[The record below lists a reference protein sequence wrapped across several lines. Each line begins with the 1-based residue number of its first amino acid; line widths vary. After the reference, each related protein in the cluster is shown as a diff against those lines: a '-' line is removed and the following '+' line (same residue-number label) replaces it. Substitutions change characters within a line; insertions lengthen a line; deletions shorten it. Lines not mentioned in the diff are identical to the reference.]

1 MVVFG
6 ASGDLAK
13 KKTLPALYRLF
24 ESGALPASVAV
35 LGVARSAMADRE
47 WREALSPHLPT
58 SEPQARAMSRR
69 ITPQL
74 LRAPPATAARSRV
87 LGLTARA
94 SLWTQVAEFLKR
106 CAYIRVRDYGP
117 HDEAYGAACM
127 VIEYLEAAA
136 AKSAQE
142 AGQPPPRCGRLFY
155 LATPPDVFPLAAA
168 AVATR
173 LSPDADGEAGDVPA
187 ASQAAQAALRR
198 ALRPPQEQQAAPPP
212 QPAWVRVVV
221 EKPFGRD
228 AASAAQLEASLRA
241 HFAESQLYRIDHY
254 LGKELV
260 KNLVVLRFA
269 NPILGPLFCRERVA
283 AVVITLK
290 EPFGTAGR
298 AGYFDAFGVVRDVI
312 QNHLLQVFALL
323 AMERPVSLAASDV
336 RDEKNKVLRC
346 VAPVAYPRDVVL
358 GQYDGYAQEP
368 GVRPGS
374 RTPTFA
380 ACVLRVRNDRWA
392 GVPFILKAGK
402 ALDERKTEVRIQFKD
417 APDDLCGFGAASAGR
432 NELVIRVQPKEAM
445 YLKLTVKRPD
455 GGLGGE
461 PSAAQ
466 SAARGESCGCS
477 GGGVAL
483 AVADAAAGNT
493 LPSIPTQLA
502 ELDLDYSRRYG
513 GVRIPEAYERLIADA
528 IAGDASN
535 FVRCAADE
543 HVAVL
548 LVALTRAGR
557 CVFGAGTTLWT
568 LHGVCSTPFWRRRR
582 RRARSRRCVTRR
594 VAAGRQRRMSC
605 CCARAS
611 AARRGTPGDARTSE
625 QEPCATALAARVQRH
640 PARIADTHSSYRFV
654 IT

>member
-1 MVVFG
+1 M
-6 ASGDLAK
+6 
-13 KKTLPALYRLF
+13 
-24 ESGALPASVAV
+24 
-35 LGVARSAMADRE
+35 
-47 WREALSPHLPT
+47 H
-58 SEPQARAMSRR
+58 
-69 ITPQL
+69 
-74 LRAPPATAARSRV
+74 
-87 LGLTARA
+87 
-94 SLWTQVAEFLKR
+94 
-106 CAYIRVRDYGP
+106 DYGP
-117 HDEAYGAACM
+117 HDDGYAAACAA
-127 VIEYLEAAA
+127 IDGFESAA
-136 AKSAQE
+136 AKRAAEQG
-142 AGQPPPRCGRLFY
+142 APPPRCGRLFY

-173 LSPDADGEAGDVPA
+173 MSPGADGEEAGDVPA

-198 ALRPPQEQQAAPPP
+198 ALRPQPERQRQQQ

-228 AASAAQLEASLRA
+228 AASAAQLESSLRA
-241 HFAESQLYRIDHY
+241 HFAEAQLYRIDHY

-298 AGYFDAFGVVRDVI
+298 AGYFDKFGVVRDVI

-358 GQYDGYAQEP
+358 GQYDGYVDEP

-455 GGLGGE
+455 GGPGGE
-461 PSAAQ
+461 PA
-466 SAARGESCGCS
+466 AARGPACGCTRA
-477 GGGVAL
+477 GVAL
-483 AVADAAAGNT
+483 AVADAAAGNA
-493 LPSIPTQLA
+493 LPTISTQLA

-528 IAGDASN
+528 VAGDASN
-535 FVRCAADE
+535 FVRC
-543 HVAVL
+543 VTWRVL
-548 LVALTRAGR
+548 
-557 CVFGAGTTLWT
+557 C
-568 LHGVCSTPFWRRRR
+568 
-582 RRARSRRCVTRR
+582 
-594 VAAGRQRRMSC
+594 
-605 CCARAS
+605 
-611 AARRGTPGDARTSE
+611 
-625 QEPCATALAARVQRH
+625 ALA
-640 PARIADTHSSYRFV
+640 S
-654 IT
+654 

>member
-1 MVVFG
+1 MCSRSRLRRWPRG
-6 ASGDLAK
+6 Y
-13 KKTLPALYRLF
+13 LPA
-24 ESGALPASVAV
+24 
-35 LGVARSAMADRE
+35 
-47 WREALSPHLPT
+47 
-58 SEPQARAMSRR
+58 Q
-69 ITPQL
+69 
-74 LRAPPATAARSRV
+74 
-87 LGLTARA
+87 TARPE
-94 SLWTQVAEFLKR
+94 TYR
-106 CAYIRVRDYGP
+106 RR
-117 HDEAYGAACM
+117 
-127 VIEYLEAAA
+127 
-136 AKSAQE
+136 
-142 AGQPPPRCGRLFY
+142 RR
-155 LATPPDVFPLAAA
+155 
-168 AVATR
+168 
-173 LSPDADGEAGDVPA
+173 
-187 ASQAAQAALRR
+187 RR
-198 ALRPPQEQQAAPPP
+198 ALRPPQEQPPP
-212 QPAWVRVVV
+212 QPQQPAWVRVVV

-228 AASAAQLEASLRA
+228 AASAAQLESSLRV

-368 GVRPGS
+368 GVRAGS

-461 PSAAQ
+461 PSAARE
-466 SAARGESCGCS
+466 ASCDCA
-477 GGGVAL
+477 GVAL
-483 AVADAAAGNT
+483 GVADAAAGNT
-493 LPSIPTQLA
+493 LHSIPTQLA

-528 IAGDASN
+528 ITGDASN
-535 FVRCAADE
+535 FVRCAADAQPLTM
-543 HVAVL
+543 VA
-548 LVALTRAGR
+548 ALTRDVR
-557 CVFGAGTTLWT
+557 CVFRAETTSWT
-568 LHGVCSTPFWRRRR
+568 RRGGCSTLFWRHRR
-582 RRARSRRCVTRR
+582 RRARRRRCDTRR
-594 VAAGRQRRMSC
+594 AAAGRRRGMSC
-605 CCARAS
+605 CSARAS

-625 QEPCATALAARVQRH
+625 QLG
-640 PARIADTHSSYRFV
+640 
-654 IT
+654 